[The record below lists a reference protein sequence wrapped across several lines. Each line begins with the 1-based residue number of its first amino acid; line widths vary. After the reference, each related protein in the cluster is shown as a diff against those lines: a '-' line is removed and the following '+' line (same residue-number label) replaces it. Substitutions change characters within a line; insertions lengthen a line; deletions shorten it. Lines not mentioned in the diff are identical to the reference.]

1 MSTAKTGPLGGRW
14 LVCLLVIASCL
25 LVGPAVGAAAPD
37 QPVARAASSPH
48 PLCADLFQEVVGNR
62 TRLIQVSFLCI
73 LVGIFI
79 LWKK

>member
-1 MSTAKTGPLGGRW
+1 MNTASSGPSWGRW
-14 LVCLLVIASCL
+14 LVCLLLVAACLVIA
-25 LVGPAVGAAAPD
+25 PAAGAASHD
-37 QPVARAASSPH
+37 EPVVLAASSPS
-48 PLCADLFQEVVGNR
+48 PLVADLFQEVVGNR